1 MKYLG
6 LSEGEF
12 DLLLF
17 DLRNQI
23 ARRRRGEPTD
33 GHFLTKLQKL
43 LYDYKVQEEMKH
55 DGR

>member
-17 DLRNQI
+17 DLKEEI
-23 ARRRRGEPTD
+23 ARTRRAEWTSPS
-33 GHFLTKLQKL
+33 FLTKLQKL